1 MNSSLTKEQRDKIS
15 KVFESII
22 ELYMQRKSQKE
33 IAEKF
38 QISVSQ
44 VAEVT
49 QSMGMYH
56 TVKSKPSNA
65 IVFLDDFSYLLDA
78 RVE

>member
-1 MNSSLTKEQRDKIS
+1 MNVQLVIAIYE
-15 KVFESII
+15 
-22 ELYMQRKSQKE
+22 RKSQKE

-49 QSMGMYH
+49 RSMGIYH
-56 TVKSKPSNA
+56 TVKSRPSDA
-65 IVFLDDFSYLLDA
+65 IVFLDDFSYLFDA
-78 RVE
+78 SVE